1 LLLFPGRVGD
11 AGQGPDET
19 IVPQTFFTGGES
31 IMGEFAYETQ
41 KEAVPAHNVEVVVHV
56 DETLGEEQ
64 RNDLVMAL
72 VAEEG
77 IAGAEF
83 CPLHYH
89 LMLVKYN
96 RDLMNSHDVLDKV
109 TSQSI
114 HAKLLGPV

>member
-1 LLLFPGRVGD
+1 MFCEPY
-11 AGQGPDET
+11 
-19 IVPQTFFTGGES
+19 FTGGES
-31 IMGEFAYETQ
+31 VMGEFAYEMQ
-41 KEAVPAHNVEVVVHV
+41 KEDVPAHNVEIVMHV

-64 RNDLVMAL
+64 RNDLVTGL

-77 IAGAEF
+77 ITGAEF

-109 TSQSI
+109 TSRSI